1 MKTMIFIQM
10 CECLKGI
17 AHEPEPKRTAD
28 LELFMSQGYL
38 FLDLTENQIRQL
50 KQVLSYYFTDLYIVY
65 KDPDENGYTSEF
77 MYLRFK

>member
-1 MKTMIFIQM
+1 MKTMIFTHM
-10 CECLKGI
+10 CDCLKGI
-17 AHEPEPKRTAD
+17 AQEPEPKRTAD
-28 LELFMSQGYL
+28 LRLFMSQGYL

-65 KDPDENGYTSEF
+65 KEPDENGYTAEF